1 MLIPSPRLQGLRCI
15 LRAKNFQRSLRREA
29 DQLLLLA
36 LIADGSELDATFATS
51 QFTRLCGDKVHS
63 RGTVALHCQKW
74 WGSLMTNLYAFVLG
88 VMAALTP
95 SLFLLAFLIA
105 RELTGK
111 SDEGAHSP
119 PP

>member
-1 MLIPSPRLQGLRCI
+1 
-15 LRAKNFQRSLRREA
+15 
-29 DQLLLLA
+29 
-36 LIADGSELDATFATS
+36 
-51 QFTRLCGDKVHS
+51 
-63 RGTVALHCQKW
+63 
-74 WGSLMTNLYAFVLG
+74 MTNLYAFVLG

-95 SLFLLAFLIA
+95 SLLLLAIA

>member
-1 MLIPSPRLQGLRCI
+1 
-15 LRAKNFQRSLRREA
+15 
-29 DQLLLLA
+29 
-36 LIADGSELDATFATS
+36 
-51 QFTRLCGDKVHS
+51 
-63 RGTVALHCQKW
+63 
-74 WGSLMTNLYAFVLG
+74 MTNLYAFVLG